1 MGESEL
7 LRLYCSHPSCF
18 WLLHVD
24 SQYGTLFQ
32 YPYADR
38 HHVFARAPALWEH
51 VKAEKVKSLCIKSQ
65 KQPGERYMPILSV
78 SHLGKSFGAERIF
91 ADVNFKID
99 EHDRIGL
106 VGPNGAGK
114 STLLNIL
121 AGYEEAE
128 EGTLSRA
135 RNARL
140 GYLTQ
145 HVDFQP
151 ANTLREEMLTVF
163 DHLRAWERELGEL
176 ALQLAVPA
184 AQADQH
190 LHEQLLTH
198 YADLQYQF
206 EHGGGYTYENK
217 VAQVLDGL
225 GFTREEQAAPV
236 MHLSGGQSTRAALG
250 KMLLQEPDLLLL
262 DEPTNH
268 LDLEA
273 LEWLETYLN
282 DWPGAMVVVA
292 HDRYFLDKVVSR
304 VIELAFERIEEYPGN
319 YTAYLRL
326 REERLERR
334 QREYE
339 AQQAYI
345 AHTEEFIRRYKAGQ
359 RSREARGRQKL
370 LDRMDRVARPQ
381 DFAEMHFEFS
391 SGVDSGQMVLSTQK
405 LAVGYPAR
413 QPGGAPVLLTRVA
426 DLELL
431 RGDRVGLLGPNGSGK
446 TTLLRTIIGELAPL
460 SGHVSLGHN
469 VRVGYYSQ
477 THAGLNPERT
487 IVDEIR
493 QVSALSEDG
502 ARSFLGRFLFSGADV
517 FKPIGALSGGER
529 SRVALAKLT
538 LQGSNFL
545 ILDEPTNHL
554 DLQSRQ
560 FLEEVLGDFEG
571 TLLFVSHD
579 RYFVDSLATRVWII
593 ENGVL
598 IPYLGN
604 YTEYRARKRPL
615 VLNIDIPAPFP
626 PDEKATPAPEQT
638 AKTARSATPARSGG
652 KKGKIKT
659 RAVEDVEKDIEK
671 AEAQIKL
678 IEEKLAEAA
687 LKADAEQL
695 KQLSEEYEQA
705 KARVD
710 KLLAE
715 WEELASAAS

>member
-1 MGESEL
+1 
-7 LRLYCSHPSCF
+7 
-18 WLLHVD
+18 
-24 SQYGTLFQ
+24 
-32 YPYADR
+32 
-38 HHVFARAPALWEH
+38 
-51 VKAEKVKSLCIKSQ
+51 
-65 KQPGERYMPILSV
+65 MPVLSV
-78 SHLGKSFGAERIF
+78 SQLGKSFGAERIF
-91 ADVNFKID
+91 ADVSFRID

-121 AGYEEAE
+121 AGSEEAQ
-128 EGTLSRA
+128 EGTVARSRH
-135 RNARL
+135 ARL

-145 HVDFQP
+145 HADFLP
-151 ANTLREEMLTVF
+151 ENTLREEMLTVF
-163 DHLRAWERELGEL
+163 EHLRAWERELAEL
-176 ALQLAVPA
+176 AAQLALP
-184 AQADQH
+184 QENQQT
-190 LHEQLLTH
+190 HEQLLAR
-198 YADLQYQF
+198 YAELQHQF

-217 VAQVLDGL
+217 VDQVLDGL
-225 GFTREEQAAPV
+225 GFTREQQAAPV
-236 MHLSGGQSTRAALG
+236 LHLSGGQRTRAALG
-250 KMLLQEPDLLLL
+250 KLLLQEPDLLLM

-282 DWPGAMVVVA
+282 DWKGAMVIVA

-319 YTAYLRL
+319 YTTYLKL
-326 REERLERR
+326 REERMERR

-339 AQQAYI
+339 AQRAYI

-370 LDRMDRVARPQ
+370 LDRMERVERPQ
-381 DFAEMHFEFS
+381 DFAEMHFEFNS
-391 SGVDSGQMVLSTQK
+391 VIDSGQMVLSTQK
-405 LAVGYPAR
+405 LVAGYPAR
-413 QPGGAPVLLTRVA
+413 QAGGEPTLLARVA

-431 RGDRVGLLGPNGSGK
+431 RGDRVGLLGPNGAGK

-460 SGHVSLGHN
+460 GGSVSLGHN

-493 QVSALSEDG
+493 QVSVLSEDG
-502 ARSFLGRFLFSGADV
+502 ARSFLGRFLFSGDDV
-517 FKPIGALSGGER
+517 FKPISALSGGER

-560 FLEEVLGDFEG
+560 FLEEVLGEFEG

-579 RYFVDSLATRVWII
+579 RYFVDSLATKVWII
-593 ENGVL
+593 EDGVL

-604 YTEYRARKRPL
+604 YTEYRTRKRPL
-615 VLNIDIPAPFP
+615 VLDVPEPLKSSSKAEPAPT
-626 PDEKATPAPEQT
+626 KASKA
-638 AKTARSATPARSGG
+638 ASAPARTNG
-652 KKGKIKT
+652 KKGKAKT
-659 RAVEDVEKDIEK
+659 RTVEDVEKDIEK
-671 AEAQIKL
+671 AEAQVKL
-678 IEEKLAEAA
+678 IEDRLSEAA

-695 KQLSEEYEQA
+695 KQLSGEHARA
-705 KARVD
+705 KAHVD
-710 KLLAE
+710 ELLAE